1 MGKINLTINDKLERE
16 FREMAY
22 KVKGMK
28 KGFLTD
34 ATEEAITVWLKSV
47 RAEWKKESPWPE
59 EEKALENIKTGKTE
73 MVTQKRE
80 EFLHELKE
88 LENES

>member
-1 MGKINLTINDKLERE
+1 MGKINLTINDELERE

-34 ATEEAITVWLKSV
+34 ATEEAIRVWLESV
-47 RAEWKKESPWPE
+47 KTAKEI
-59 EEKALENIKTGKTE
+59 N
-73 MVTQKRE
+73 R
-80 EFLHELKE
+80 
-88 LENES
+88 

>member
-1 MGKINLTINDKLERE
+1 MGKINLTINDELERE

-34 ATEEAITVWLKSV
+34 ATEEAIKVWLKSV
-47 RAEWKKESPWPE
+47 KSSIPPLSSSGFPGGSIYILECFSAVAAGFINRNKK
-59 EEKALENIKTGKTE
+59 KN
-73 MVTQKRE
+73 
-80 EFLHELKE
+80 
-88 LENES
+88 